1 MTVTLQTPGTT
12 PRIVALV
19 PMRHSSERV
28 PGKNFRPLAGRPLYH
43 HIVTSL
49 LGSDRIDTVLIDT
62 DSPVIREDC
71 AAAFPGVRLVERP
84 GHLRGGNVPM
94 NEVLLH
100 DVDQIEADFFLQT
113 HSTNP
118 LLKTATIDSAVDTM
132 LAGAARHDS
141 LFGVTRW
148 HTRLYDAEGR
158 PLNHDPSELL
168 RTQDLPPVFEENSNI
183 YIFTAASLRRH
194 RSRIGTSPIRFEI
207 DRLEAVDIDDEAAFR
222 LAEMLLNAGAAPAE
236 L

>member
-1 MTVTLQTPGTT
+1 MTVTLQTSDTT

-43 HIVTSL
+43 HIVASL
-49 LGSDRIDTVLIDT
+49 LGADRIDAVLIDT

-71 AAAFPGVRLVERP
+71 AAMFPGVRLVERP
-84 GHLRGGNVPM
+84 RHLRGGSVPM

-118 LLKTATIDSAVDTM
+118 LLKTGTIDRAVDTM
-132 LAGAARHDS
+132 LAGAAEHDS
-141 LFGVTRW
+141 LFSVTRW

-158 PLNHDPSELL
+158 PLNHDPSTLL

-183 YIFTAASLRRH
+183 YIFTGESLRRH
-194 RSRIGTSPIRFEI
+194 RNRIGMSPIHFEI

-222 LAEMLLNAGAAPAE
+222 LAEMLLTAAAAPTP